1 VRIISGRARGRKLFS
16 PPGHSQTIRPTSDR
30 ARESLFNIISAHVEF
45 ADVLDLFAGTGAMG
59 LEALSRG
66 AKSITFVENNR
77 QALELIKRNIRVCMP
92 GMNTSPPSE
101 VPRQATLPELP
112 ADCSVSVIQHDL
124 RKGLP
129 LKTFDKMQL
138 SSFDLVFLDP
148 PYSTGLCLRILTE
161 WDRNNRLTTDGLLIA
176 EERSSEKMPEEFSTL
191 KLVDRRIYGDTG
203 FWIFQKHSTCS

>member
-1 VRIISGRARGRKLFS
+1 MRIISGRARGRKLFS

-30 ARESLFNIISAHVEF
+30 ARESLFNIISAHVER

-66 AKSITFVENNR
+66 AKSVTFVENNH

-92 GMNTSPPSE
+92 EIDTASSSKIPRLATPPKSPE
-101 VPRQATLPELP
+101 
-112 ADCSVSVIQHDL
+112 DCAVSVIQHDL

-161 WDRNNRLTTDGLLIA
+161 WDKNNRLTTDGLLIA
-176 EERSSEKMPEEFSTL
+176 EERSSEKLTEEFSTL
-191 KLVDRRIYGDTG
+191 RLVDRRAYGDTG
-203 FWIFQKHSTCS
+203 FWIFQKQSTCS